1 MNSKKDMTKPLL
13 KNVLAISHRLFLS
26 SLLTSLTVLA
36 PASVYAKGPACGP
49 LFSAEGSAKS
59 PAIDGSWRKVSA
71 DLFMGFRS
79 NAPHYWNW
87 LRSQKSP
94 LLEAR
99 GVVSGDPHILNFGD
113 IPLKNGKREYALID
127 VDDSGVNAPLAGDFL
142 RYFVGN
148 QISGFKVHPKDLYNA
163 YLDGLSGQTMAK
175 PDYLTSVESK
185 SADKFSQRQE
195 KYLDKI
201 SQNKKF
207 SGNAPVSSLT
217 TAPKE
222 IQDLYKRSLETFKN
236 LIQDHSILDVGY
248 RIKDSGGSMGLP
260 RFWFLLEKKGQRH
273 VWEFKL
279 ETDPASSLFAVQPD
293 ALDRFTEVS
302 KVYRPSEKAAGPYG
316 FIQSGNDVFLVR
328 ERFDVY
334 FDLDPAKAVSKKDI
348 QDGQEMSLYLAN
360 QMGLRHG
367 AQQDGTKLLKS
378 LEKSGSYDSFL
389 NLAKD
394 YANLISQENQ

>member
-1 MNSKKDMTKPLL
+1 MTKPLL
-13 KNVLAISHRLFLS
+13 KNVLTISHSFLLS
-26 SLLTSLTVLA
+26 SLLTTTAVLA
-36 PASVYAKGPACGP
+36 PVSVY
-49 LFSAEGSAKS
+49 AEGSACRSLFSEESSGKTL
-59 PAIDGSWRKVSA
+59 AINGSWKKVST

-87 LRSQKSP
+87 LRLQKSP
-94 LLEAR
+94 LFEVR

-163 YLDGLSGQTMAK
+163 YLDGLSGQTMSK

-185 SADKFSQRQE
+185 SADKFTERQE

-201 SQNKKF
+201 TQNKKF
-207 SGNAPVSSLT
+207 SGNAPVSSLS

-222 IQDLYKRSLETFKN
+222 VQDLYQRSLETFNN
-236 LIQDHSILDVGY
+236 LMQDYSILDVGY

-279 ETDPASSLFAVQPD
+279 ETDPASSLFAAQPE
-293 ALDRFTEVS
+293 ALERFNEVN
-302 KVYRPSEKAAGPYG
+302 KIYRPSEKVAGPYG
-316 FIQSGNDVFLVR
+316 FLQSGNDVFLVR
-328 ERFDVY
+328 ERFNVY
-334 FDLDPAKAVSKKDI
+334 FDLDPAKAASKKDI

-360 QMGLRHG
+360 QMGLKHG
-367 AQQDGTKLLKS
+367 AQQDGAKLLKH
-378 LEKSGSYDSFL
+378 LEKSNSYENFL
-389 NLAKD
+389 GLAKD
-394 YANLISQENQ
+394 YVNLISQENQ